1 MRGGCIRPAPGRVI
15 RLPHSEGVV
24 RKVGLKPSEAENGQ
38 NITLAVDELCRTQTV
53 KYTHAAEGDGCMN
66 QFGAEEIEFLPR
78 CQDCGCHAV
87 FMALT
92 RLGKARM
99 RHTCFA
105 ASVAACGGICEMP
118 SYRPMEEGIVYSDRR
133 AGEGVTRGRREV
145 RKAPFNTRYA
155 QALSQHQ
162 RADSRHG

>member
-1 MRGGCIRPAPGRVI
+1 MKAQ
-15 RLPHSEGVV
+15 S
-24 RKVGLKPSEAENGQ
+24 
-38 NITLAVDELCRTQTV
+38 
-53 KYTHAAEGDGCMN
+53 
-66 QFGAEEIEFLPR
+66 GADEIEFVLP

-162 RADSRHG
+162 RADSRHE